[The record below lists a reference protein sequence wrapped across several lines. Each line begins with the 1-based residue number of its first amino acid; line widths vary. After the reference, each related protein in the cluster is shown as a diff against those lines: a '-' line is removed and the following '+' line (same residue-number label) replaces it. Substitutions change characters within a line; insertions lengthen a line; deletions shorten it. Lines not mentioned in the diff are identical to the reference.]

1 MADDA
6 ETKRAREDGDEEKDE
21 VSELPN
27 GHDDNATD
35 NMKRNSLMVDDFP
48 DFDPASLEAEDD
60 WGAVFDDDDEHSDIA
75 VGTSSPLSESR
86 AVASISTNSGD
97 KDSSTELSM
106 PPPPPLTQSTSQG
119 STSSLLS
126 SMPTSFSKIPS
137 IDGISKNRP
146 PMDHSIT
153 RRKKTAGT
161 ADRRDSAPP
170 TWHSEAADLPH
181 RQAMVQD
188 MYVILGF
195 IVHTLIFIIVYS

>member
-1 MADDA
+1 MADDDA
-6 ETKRAREDGDEEKDE
+6 KTAREDGDEEKDK
-21 VSELPN
+21 VSELAK
-27 GHDDNATD
+27 GHADNATE

-60 WGAVFDDDDEHSDIA
+60 WGAVFDDDDEHNDI
-75 VGTSSPLSESR
+75 VGGPSSPLSESK
-86 AVASISTNSGD
+86 AVASVNNNSDNKSADD
-97 KDSSTELSM
+97 KDSSNDLNM

-137 IDGISKNRP
+137 IEGLTKNRP

-188 MYVILGF
+188 M
-195 IVHTLIFIIVYS
+195 